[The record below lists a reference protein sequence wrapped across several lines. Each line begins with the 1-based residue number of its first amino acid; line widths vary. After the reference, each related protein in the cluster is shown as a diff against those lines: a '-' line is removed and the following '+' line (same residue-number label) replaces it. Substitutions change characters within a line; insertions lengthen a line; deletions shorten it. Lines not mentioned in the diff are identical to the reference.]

1 MNNIFKNK
9 TILIT
14 GGTGSFGKKFIE
26 KVLNKSKVRKIIIYS
41 RDEQKQFQIQKL
53 YRDSNLRFFI
63 GDIRDQSRLEFATR
77 EVDYIIHAAAL
88 KHVEISEYN
97 PFEFVKTNI
106 IGSQNVINCA
116 IKNNVKKVLA
126 LSTDKASSPL
136 NLYGSTKL
144 TADKLFVSAN
154 NFKGLQ
160 NIKFSVVRYGNV
172 MGSRG
177 SVIPLFLKQK
187 DENLFTIT
195 DKDMTRFNITLN
207 QSVDFVV
214 DSFARM
220 IGGEIF
226 VPKIKSYKIM
236 DLVKAISSNPKIKII
251 GKKSGE
257 KIHEEMISE
266 YESSNS
272 VENKN
277 FFIILPNSR
286 YNLLNKKSYLKR
298 FKKSKALK
306 NNFSYNSLNN
316 KFLTVK
322 ELKKIISLNL
332 KDFEILK

>member
-63 GDIRDQSRLEFATR
+63 GDIRDESRLEFATR

-144 TADKLFVSAN
+144 TADKLFV
-154 NFKGLQ
+154 
-160 NIKFSVVRYGNV
+160 
-172 MGSRG
+172 
-177 SVIPLFLKQK
+177 
-187 DENLFTIT
+187 
-195 DKDMTRFNITLN
+195 
-207 QSVDFVV
+207 
-214 DSFARM
+214 
-220 IGGEIF
+220 
-226 VPKIKSYKIM
+226 
-236 DLVKAISSNPKIKII
+236 
-251 GKKSGE
+251 
-257 KIHEEMISE
+257 
-266 YESSNS
+266 
-272 VENKN
+272 
-277 FFIILPNSR
+277 
-286 YNLLNKKSYLKR
+286 
-298 FKKSKALK
+298 
-306 NNFSYNSLNN
+306 
-316 KFLTVK
+316 
-322 ELKKIISLNL
+322 
-332 KDFEILK
+332 

>member
-1 MNNIFKNK
+1 MSNFFKNK
-9 TILIT
+9 TVLIT

-26 KVLNKSKVRKIIIYS
+26 KVLKKSKVRKIIIYS

-53 YRDSNLRFFI
+53 YKNSNLRFFI
-63 GDIRDQSRLEFATR
+63 GDIRDKSRLEFATR

-106 IGSQNVINCA
+106 IGSQNVIDCA
-116 IKNNVKKVLA
+116 IHNNVKRVLA

-154 NFKGLQ
+154 NFKGLKD
-160 NIKFSVVRYGNV
+160 IKFSVVRYGNV

-177 SVIPLFLKQK
+177 SVIPLFIKQK
-187 DENLFTIT
+187 DKNLFTIT

-214 DSFARM
+214 ESMTRM

-236 DLVKAISSNPKIKII
+236 DLVKAISPKPKIKII
-251 GKKSGE
+251 GKRSGE

-266 YESSNS
+266 YESLNS
-272 VENKN
+272 IERKN
-277 FFIILPNSR
+277 FFIILPNSK
-286 YNLLNKKSYLKR
+286 YNRLNKKSYLKR
-298 FKKSKALK
+298 FKESKALK

-316 KFLTVK
+316 KFSTVE
-322 ELKKIISLNL
+322 ELKKIINLNSN
-332 KDFEILK
+332 DFEILK

>member
-1 MNNIFKNK
+1 MSNFFKNK
-9 TILIT
+9 TVLIT

-26 KVLNKSKVRKIIIYS
+26 KVLKKSKVRKIIIYS

-53 YRDSNLRFFI
+53 YKNSNLRFFI
-63 GDIRDQSRLEFATR
+63 GDIRDKSRLEFATR

-106 IGSQNVINCA
+106 IGSQNVIDCA
-116 IKNNVKKVLA
+116 IHNNVKRVLA

-154 NFKGLQ
+154 NFKGLKD
-160 NIKFSVVRYGNV
+160 IKFSVVRYGNV

-177 SVIPLFLKQK
+177 SVIPLFIKQK
-187 DENLFTIT
+187 DKNLFTIT

-214 DSFARM
+214 ESMTRM

-236 DLVKAISSNPKIKII
+236 DLVKAISPKPKIKII
-251 GKKSGE
+251 GKRSGE

-266 YESSNS
+266 YESLNS
-272 VENKN
+272 IERKN
-277 FFIILPNSR
+277 FFIILPNSK
-286 YNLLNKKSYLKR
+286 YNRLNKKSYLKR
-298 FKKSKALK
+298 FKESKALK

-316 KFLTVK
+316 KFSTVE
-322 ELKKIISLNL
+322 ELKKIINLNS

>member
-1 MNNIFKNK
+1 MNNLFKNK

-26 KVLNKSKVRKIIIYS
+26 KVLNKSKARKIIIYS

-63 GDIRDQSRLEFATR
+63 GDIRDKSRLEFATR

-106 IGSQNVINCA
+106 IGSQNVIDCA
-116 IKNNVKKVLA
+116 IKNDVKKILA

-154 NFKGLQ
+154 NFKGLK

-177 SVIPLFLKQK
+177 SVIPLFLKQQNK
-187 DENLFTIT
+187 NLFTIT
-195 DKDMTRFNITLN
+195 DKNMTRFNITLN

-214 DSFARM
+214 DSMTRM

-226 VPKIKSYKIM
+226 VPKIKSYRIN
-236 DLVKAISSNPKIKII
+236 DLVKAISPKPKIKII
-251 GKKSGE
+251 GKRSGE

-266 YESSNS
+266 YESLNS
-272 VENKN
+272 IENKDY
-277 FFIILPNSR
+277 FIILPNSK
-286 YNLLNKKSYLKR
+286 YNKLNKKYYLKK

-322 ELKKIISLNL
+322 ELKKIINLNL